1 MSSLSYQQY
10 KGKNILY
17 IDFRNKRRDQNIA
30 TIYEAAKEVRA
41 WTEKG
46 LILPDFRN
54 AVTTPEF
61 LTHAKQLGLE
71 VFAPKSL
78 KSACIGITGVKKKL
92 LQEYNTF
99 CNGSVVSFETEEEAK
114 EWLIRD

>member
-1 MSSLSYQQY
+1 MPSLSYQQY

-17 IDFRNKRRDQNIA
+17 IDFRNKKRNQNIA
-30 TIYEAAKEVRA
+30 TIYDAAKEVRA

-54 AVTTPEF
+54 AITTPEF
-61 LTHAKQLGLE
+61 LTYAKQLGLE

-78 KSACIGITGVKKKL
+78 KSACIGITGAKKKL

-99 CNGSVVSFETEEEAK
+99 CSRSVVSFETEEEAK